1 MSAIAV
7 FPLARWLEGTTQP
20 DIPFN
25 DNALRNE
32 VLAKGALSI
41 ANSEPGSPSD
51 GDVHI
56 VGTAWGGF
64 STDDVVIYKSG
75 TWYGFMPFAG
85 WIKAVGSDIYF
96 YDSSWTLYSGGGGGG
111 GPSTFGTA
119 SIATGVLDLTDET
132 VGVWIVSL
140 TENVTSV
147 LLPTAVG
154 DEALS
159 IIVLFVQDGTGGR
172 TVSGWPTTTWEAGS
186 APTMA
191 SAAGALTSVPLLI
204 LGNGSNYGVS

>member
-51 GDVHI
+51 GDVHM

-64 STDDVVIYKSG
+64 TTDDVVIYKSG

-111 GPSTFGTA
+111 GPA
-119 SIATGVLDLTDET
+119 VIVLDLLA
-132 VGVWIVSL
+132 VVLGVA
-140 TENVTSV
+140 
-147 LLPTAVG
+147 AVVYLVW
-154 DEALS
+154 AL
-159 IIVLFVQDGTGGR
+159 VKPERF
-172 TVSGWPTTTWEAGS
+172 
-186 APTMA
+186 
-191 SAAGALTSVPLLI
+191 
-204 LGNGSNYGVS
+204 